1 MVVFHPPYNS
11 LRRLGQD
18 AAVVVPAP
26 VSAPVV
32 VTAPAPSPL
41 IDTTTYD
48 KPLVT
53 LSPAGV
59 VIGGLVLVGLAF
71 SLSHAIASRK

>member
-18 AAVVVPAP
+18 ATTVVVPPSVPAP
-26 VSAPVV
+26 APVV
-32 VTAPAPSPL
+32 VTAPVTP
-41 IDTTTYD
+41 TYD
-48 KPLVT
+48 NPLVT
-53 LSPAGV
+53 LSPAGI

>member
-11 LRRLGQD
+11 LRRLGQE
-18 AAVVVPAP
+18 AVVVPAP

-32 VTAPAPSPL
+32 VTAPAPD
-41 IDTTTYD
+41 IIQTNYD

-53 LSPAGV
+53 LSPAGI
-59 VIGGLVLVGLAF
+59 VIGGLVLIGLAF
-71 SLSHAIASRK
+71 SLSHSLASRR

>member
-18 AAVVVPAP
+18 ASVPAP
-26 VSAPVV
+26 AAV
-32 VTAPAPSPL
+32 APAATPAA
-41 IDTTTYD
+41 IDASTQPNYD

-53 LSPAGV
+53 LSPAGI
-59 VIGGLVLVGLAF
+59 VIGGLVLVGIAF
-71 SLSHAIASRK
+71 SLSQAIANRR